1 MLPSFFDPIGMS
13 ALRMFLNGW
22 KFSLSLVA
30 FSLMFAG
37 PAATAGELIM
47 YEQDGCYNCDLWK
60 KEVGKIYPLT
70 DEARILPLR
79 MVDIHGPQPK
89 DLEFL
94 GPIRFTPYFA
104 IIENGQKVGHI
115 FGYNNEDAFYGMLG
129 EIIEKLKTG
138 SKQKAGKKSAVA
150 DKTAGEG

>member
-30 FSLMFAG
+30 FSLMFAAQ
-37 PAATAGELIM
+37 AATAGELIM

-104 IIENGQKVGHI
+104 IIE
-115 FGYNNEDAFYGMLG
+115 
-129 EIIEKLKTG
+129 
-138 SKQKAGKKSAVA
+138 KKSLPCLHMFMKMRKVNRYHSASIFFFGGIKSYCSTFFQVYSLVW
-150 DKTAGEG
+150 